1 MRQNKALKH
10 LTAHTAVVGRPR
22 GCRMRLCLAAVLV
35 STNAHKLG
43 MSRRTALGAGA
54 SAAFAAPAHAAS
66 DFVNFE
72 DGTIGLR
79 FRYPKGWRCRGTGAL
94 MGLVAGN
101 RVTTCTDE
109 SAKDGAVIGIEA
121 RMVPANDQL
130 YVDIEK
136 ALTEKDVKEMVVP
149 PGTAAEV
156 AVATKGERKA
166 YVLTSEQASQK
177 VVDVFTVHAG
187 EAGQYWA
194 VTVSA
199 AAPAARW
206 PAGLDGV
213 LDSVAFFRSN
223 TDTPFKPG

>member
-1 MRQNKALKH
+1 M
-10 LTAHTAVVGRPR
+10 VGRPHGSGR
-22 GCRMRLCLAAVLV
+22 TRLCLAAVLV

-66 DFVNFE
+66 DQLVNFE

-79 FRYPKGWRCRGTGAL
+79 FQYPKGWRCRGTGAL

-109 SAKDGAVIGIEA
+109 TAKDGPVIGIEA

-136 ALTEKDVKEMVVP
+136 ALTETDVKEMVVP
-149 PGTAAEV
+149 PGTAADV

-166 YVLTSEQASQK
+166 YVLTSEQAQQK

-199 AAPAARW
+199 AAPAQKW

-213 LDSVAFFRSN
+213 LDSVAFFRPN
-223 TDTPFKPG
+223 TDDPFRPG

>member
-1 MRQNKALKH
+1 
-10 LTAHTAVVGRPR
+10 
-22 GCRMRLCLAAVLV
+22 MRLCCLAAVLV

-43 MSRRTALGAGA
+43 LSRRTALGAGARTALGAGA
-54 SAAFAAPAHAAS
+54 SAAFAAPAHAAG
-66 DFVNFE
+66 DQLVNFE

-136 ALTEKDVKEMVVP
+136 ALTETDVKEMVVP
-149 PGTAAEV
+149 P
-156 AVATKGERKA
+156 ERPP
-166 YVLTSEQASQK
+166 TSPWPRRAS
-177 VVDVFTVHAG
+177 
-187 EAGQYWA
+187 
-194 VTVSA
+194 
-199 AAPAARW
+199 AR
-206 PAGLDGV
+206 P
-213 LDSVAFFRSN
+213 
-223 TDTPFKPG
+223 TC

>member
-1 MRQNKALKH
+1 
-10 LTAHTAVVGRPR
+10 
-22 GCRMRLCLAAVLV
+22 MRLCLAAVVV

-43 MSRRTALGAGA
+43 LSRRTALGAGARTALGAGA
-54 SAAFAAPAHAAS
+54 SAAFAAPAQAAS

-136 ALTEKDVKEMVVP
+136 ALSQDDVREMVVP

-166 YVLTSEQASQK
+166 YVLTSEQAQQK

-213 LDSVAFFRSN
+213 LDSVAFFRPN

>member
-1 MRQNKALKH
+1 
-10 LTAHTAVVGRPR
+10 
-22 GCRMRLCLAAVLV
+22 MRLCCLAAVVV

-43 MSRRTALGAGA
+43 LSRRTALGAGARTALGAGA
-54 SAAFAAPAHAAS
+54 SAAFAAPAHAAG
-66 DFVNFE
+66 DQLVNFE

-79 FRYPKGWRCRGTGAL
+79 FQYPKGWRCRGTGAL

-109 SAKDGAVIGIEA
+109 SAKDGAVVGIEA

-136 ALTEKDVKEMVVP
+136 ALSQDDVREMVVP
-149 PGTAAEV
+149 PGTPADV

-166 YVLTSEQASQK
+166 YVLTSEQAQQK

-199 AAPAARW
+199 AAPASRW

-213 LDSVAFFRSN
+213 LDSVAFFRPK